1 MNSAYSGKKC
11 IKIVLI
17 QGRNEYGLFGEEM
30 NSVYSVKKL
39 IVPIYGKMNIVYSG
53 KKWIVLTKVK
63 MNSAYSGK
71 KWIVIIQGINE

>member
-30 NSVYSVKKL
+30 NSVYSDKKC
-39 IVPIYGKMNIVYSG
+39 
-53 KKWIVLTKVK
+53 IVLIRRK
-63 MNSAYSGK
+63 
-71 KWIVIIQGINE
+71 NE

>member
-1 MNSAYSGKKC
+1 MNSVYSRKKC

-53 KKWIVLTKVK
+53 KK
-63 MNSAYSGK
+63 
-71 KWIVIIQGINE
+71 